1 MARRLKFSVNGAMA
15 RCISKGGARM
25 PRCINPA
32 AAYHAKL
39 AAAPP
44 EEAAKMEANRRA
56 KMSAGVKKTR
66 AIQRIVNAVLKAEV
80 DPNSYQTDILKT
92 FGYEIEDCGVP
103 TVAVMILLHM
113 AYKACKGD
121 VKAAEFLFSYGGI
134 PNMNQMIRRE
144 ELEILRHKGDPK
156 DLDIDRLEA
165 IKLLLAVP
173 SAIE

>member
-1 MARRLKFSVNGAMA
+1 MA

-56 KMSAGVKKTR
+56 KMSAGIKKTR

-92 FGYEIEDCGVP
+92 FGYEIEECGVP

-113 AYKACKGD
+113 AYKACNGD

-134 PNMNQMIRRE
+134 PNMNQLIRRE
-144 ELEILRHKGDPK
+144 ELEILRQKGKPK
-156 DLDIDRLEA
+156 DMDIEDLA
-165 IKLLLAVP
+165 QLKVLLGVK
-173 SAIE
+173 SVIN